1 LEPVFAA
8 CSAAALY
15 RREMINDTGFL
26 DSDFFLYDEDVDL
39 SFRAQRA
46 DWKCMYVSDAVV
58 KDNATAGRLSDTHVY
73 DHARNLE
80 FVWIKNMPTGL
91 ILRFAHPQDYSGM
104 GSFCYL
110 CLCHLKSE
118 PFLEQKGMLRMLPVM
133 LKKRKQMQ
141 EQRQVSNKYMPG
153 ADVSIFAGND

>member
-80 FVWIKNMPTGL
+80 FVWIKLKICRTGL
-91 ILRFAHPQDYSGM
+91 ILRFAHPQDYSGI
-104 GSFCYL
+104 GIVLLS
-110 CLCHLKSE
+110 
-118 PFLEQKGMLRMLPVM
+118 LPVPPEERAFFRA
-133 LKKRKQMQ
+133 KRDAKNVACHA
-141 EQRQVSNKYMPG
+141 EETKTN
-153 ADVSIFAGND
+153 AGTETSLE